1 MSSHCHLINFYPR
14 TATQTSGGKTETG
27 EDEPQSGGSESPA
40 VGGVPTPGL
49 SRLYRP
55 SCPAHELER
64 TYQSNLHHSLTH
76 YFLLQG
82 KISRRIEKAE
92 ILEETV
98 LFLKKSTGKGG
109 KVGEQQQVQD
119 GFSACLQRAARFL
132 HGSGAAPHVDATLQ
146 SKFFHWRVCAGAKA
160 PVVAR
165 CPPVD
170 PTEPSAQTWQR
181 RVAFR
186 SSTPLHHRVALAYGN
201 VPQRPQRDSPRSPR
215 SPPVSQVMWRPWP

>member
-1 MSSHCHLINFYPR
+1 MRLPGG
-14 TATQTSGGKTETG
+14 TQDEDLKTTRKLLK
-27 EDEPQSGGSESPA
+27 PQVEKQRRERMNRS
-40 VGGVPTPGL
+40 
-49 SRLYRP
+49 
-55 SCPAHELER
+55 LEALR
-64 TYQSNLHHSLTH
+64 V
-76 YFLLQG
+76 LLLKDSQHQG

-98 LFLKKSTGKGG
+98 LFLKKSSGKGS

-132 HGSGAAPHVDATLQ
+132 HGSGAALHVDATLQ

-170 PTEPSAQTWQR
+170 STELSAQTWQR
-181 RVAFR
+181 RIAFR
-186 SSTPLHHRVALAYGN
+186 SSAPLHHRVALAYGDSN
-201 VPQRPQRDSPRSPR
+201 V
-215 SPPVSQVMWRPWP
+215 